1 MTADAPKRSGAQPAA
16 KAGGAFPR
24 GFSRS
29 GRLLKHSD
37 FERVYKQGRRHFS
50 SHLTVF
56 YLRQAEG
63 ALLGA
68 DLPKIGPRVGFT
80 VGRVLGG
87 AVERNRI
94 KRRLREAVR
103 QRRAVLQG
111 AGVCSVDVVINPK
124 KSVLTEK
131 FSVVLEEVGRAL
143 EVIAKKLMEKPDKSE
158 TAIKNGAIKN
168 GTTNNG
174 AIKR

>member
-1 MTADAPKRSGAQPAA
+1 VQDCELVTADAPKRSGEQPAA
-16 KAGGAFPR
+16 KARATFPR
-24 GFSRS
+24 AA
-29 GRLLKHSD
+29 RLLKHSD

-50 SHLTVF
+50 AHLTVF

-68 DLPKIGPRVGFT
+68 DLPKKGPRVGFT

-131 FSVVLEEVGRAL
+131 FSAVLEEVGRAL

-158 TAIKNGAIKN
+158 TAIKNGA
-168 GTTNNG
+168 TNNG